1 MVMPTLRRPLSRPT
15 ATVVCSDLRIPDKG
29 AVANILPAVKT
40 QLYSIPPWAA
50 SFGFS
55 MLIAYLSDKFRH
67 RFLFTI
73 IPMLVAMAGFGI
85 LLNIHDTSQYHV
97 QYGALFLVTSG
108 CYSAMPV
115 LVCWFAMNLGG
126 HRRRS
131 IGTAW
136 QIGFGNSKHS
146 PHAQPRPT
154 SKLTLYSQLAE
165 SSPPTPSSPKTPP
178 STVLDT
184 ASVYPS
190 WPFPPPCQ
198 FSTSSRCGTTTRNA
212 TVRSPRVASIR
223 RPSRRKRK
231 NCWVICRRRTVTLID
246 VFAYLLCLLAYEGM
260 SD

>member
-1 MVMPTLRRPLSRPT
+1 MILLPSSRIVGIRGCESDNSANDLCRQDLHRWLDVLWTGGYSLWLRLLCADHYP
-15 ATVVCSDLRIPDKG
+15 DLRLQLYVLALTILDNS
-29 AVANILPAVKT
+29 AVANVLPAVKT

-85 LLNIHDTSQYHV
+85 LLNIHDTAQYHV

-136 QIGFGNSKHS
+136 QIGFGNSK
-146 PHAQPRPT
+146 
-154 SKLTLYSQLAE
+154 
-165 SSPPTPSSPKTPP
+165 
-178 STVLDT
+178 
-184 ASVYPS
+184 
-190 WPFPPPCQ
+190 
-198 FSTSSRCGTTTRNA
+198 
-212 TVRSPRVASIR
+212 
-223 RPSRRKRK
+223 
-231 NCWVICRRRTVTLID
+231 
-246 VFAYLLCLLAYEGM
+246 
-260 SD
+260 